1 MYLKIFLVCCF
12 VVYDF
17 GDDKLYLA
25 RDIAGEKPLYIT
37 ANEEYLAFHQT

>member
-1 MYLKIFLVCCF
+1 MFAF

-17 GDDKLYLA
+17 KDDKLYLA

-37 ANEEYLAFHQT
+37 AKRIFGFFVRFKTF